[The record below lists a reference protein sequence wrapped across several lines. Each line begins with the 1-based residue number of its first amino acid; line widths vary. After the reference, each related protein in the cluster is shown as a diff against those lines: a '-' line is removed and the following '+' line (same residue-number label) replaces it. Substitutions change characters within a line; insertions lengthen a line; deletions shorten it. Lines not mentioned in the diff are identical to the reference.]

1 MLFVCYLTQ
10 FSCVGL
16 KNGNTRRKVR
26 TGMNMPGHSV
36 PMRALAKHGGGVL

>member
-10 FSCVGL
+10 FSRTWL

-36 PMRALAKHGGGVL
+36 AMRALAKHGGGVF

>member
-10 FSCVGL
+10 ISCVGL

-36 PMRALAKHGGGVL
+36 AMRALAKHGGGVL